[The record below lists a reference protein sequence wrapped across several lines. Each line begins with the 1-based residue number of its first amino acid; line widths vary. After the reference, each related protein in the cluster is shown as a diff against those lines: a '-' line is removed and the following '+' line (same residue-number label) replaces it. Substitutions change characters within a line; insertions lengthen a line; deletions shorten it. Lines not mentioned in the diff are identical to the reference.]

1 MRSPTCHF
9 ARRVALSREIY
20 SNGMKHAPM
29 VEQQEIRLLYKILLN
44 REPDQPGL
52 DAYYKYSI
60 EKKIDN
66 VHELALIMTKGQE
79 FLRIHRSEL
88 DTTWNNFQTIRY
100 QDVDFKLPSHDF
112 TYHTLASFGSY
123 EPYVSSHMF
132 TRLSDVRVFVDV
144 GANLGLFALPA
155 AKKIAPAGHVYAF
168 EASYR
173 NANLLQ
179 QNAWR
184 NSLKNVTV
192 YPIGLSDSNGCA
204 YTINSNNTSN
214 NTLFEGGNQGE
225 NVELTPVV
233 RLDSFWDAKI
243 KIDMIKIDIEGYEYK
258 FLEGAMQTIAKY
270 HPAIYLEYSDLFQ
283 RTGSGVP
290 GTFKLSKLIA
300 FGYSFDILHRA
311 RPPEEV
317 AGSTSEVIERIEKA
331 LADHVQSD
339 GGSHLDLYLE
349 LKPAPHRARRVGG
362 PPLEKGATKTT

>member
-1 MRSPTCHF
+1 MSFC
-9 ARRVALSREIY
+9 RRVALSREIY
-20 SNGMKHAPM
+20 SNGMNTLQWLNSKRYDYYTKSLKSGTRSTGSGR
-29 VEQQEIRLLYKILLN
+29 VLQILY
-44 REPDQPGL
+44 R
-52 DAYYKYSI
+52 
-60 EKKIDN
+60 KKIDN

-155 AKKIAPAGHVYAF
+155 AKNMAPAGHVYAF

-233 RLDSFWDAKI
+233 RLDSFGREDQNRHDKNRYRGI
-243 KIDMIKIDIEGYEYK
+243 
-258 FLEGAMQTIAKY
+258 
-270 HPAIYLEYSDLFQ
+270 
-283 RTGSGVP
+283 
-290 GTFKLSKLIA
+290 
-300 FGYSFDILHRA
+300 
-311 RPPEEV
+311 
-317 AGSTSEVIERIEKA
+317 RI
-331 LADHVQSD
+331 
-339 GGSHLDLYLE
+339 
-349 LKPAPHRARRVGG
+349 
-362 PPLEKGATKTT
+362 